1 MNEATSSPLTLRDPG
16 DVIARNGT
24 EVIRLARFLETV
36 AAIAAR
42 LPNHACVFNLCSNPR
57 HYIYGF
63 YAAILAGQCT
73 LMPPNRLRATIDEIR
88 EEYSDSYLLSDCDYS
103 DFDLAGALRSSEAE
117 VNVAKPAPRIPDDQL
132 CAIAFTS
139 GSTGRPQPNRK
150 YWRTLRCGSLSNA
163 QMLFDGLPAPATV
176 MSTVPPQHMWGLE
189 TTVLMPLFAPV
200 AISRYLPFYPLEIS
214 EALRALPGPRVLVS
228 TPVHL
233 RALHKSGLPLP
244 PVERILSA
252 TSPLPQQL
260 AREMELRH
268 GTTVIEVF
276 GCSESG
282 ILASRRAAREEDWS
296 LADIFR
302 LDIIDGRARITAKH
316 LPEPVYLQDVVEKL
330 PGQRFRWMG
339 RNEDLVNI
347 AGKRTSLSDVNR
359 RLLEIDGVSD
369 AVVFFPDDSHERLA
383 AMVVAPG
390 RTAQELLG
398 ALRSE
403 IDPVF
408 LPRPLL
414 MVDSLLRSETGK
426 LPRKAVLEQF
436 AARRAAKRGEPCA

>member
-1 MNEATSSPLTLRDPG
+1 M
-16 DVIARNGT
+16 
-24 EVIRLARFLETV
+24 
-36 AAIAAR
+36 
-42 LPNHACVFNLCSNPR
+42 
-57 HYIYGF
+57 
-63 YAAILAGQCT
+63 
-73 LMPPNRLRATIDEIR
+73 
-88 EEYSDSYLLSDCDYS
+88 
-103 DFDLAGALRSSEAE
+103 
-117 VNVAKPAPRIPDDQL
+117 
-132 CAIAFTS
+132 
-139 GSTGRPQPNRK
+139 
-150 YWRTLRCGSLSNA
+150 
-163 QMLFDGLPAPATV
+163 
-176 MSTVPPQHMWGLE
+176 
-189 TTVLMPLFAPV
+189 
-200 AISRYLPFYPLEIS
+200 
-214 EALRALPGPRVLVS
+214 LVS